1 MDNSEIIGTFFVV
14 SKIWFLGMAVMILL
28 IISFFFIA
36 VVQEVYCYGVT
47 RHKQAMFVSERLLI
61 QTRPEKKHMP

>member
-1 MDNSEIIGTFFVV
+1 
-14 SKIWFLGMAVMILL
+14 MAVMIPL

-36 VVQEVYCYGVT
+36 VVKEAYCYAVIH
-47 RHKQAMFVSERLLI
+47 HKQALFVSERLLI